1 MSWLKKSKEGLKTP
15 QRKRELPDGLW
26 TKCEECGEILYH
38 KELER
43 NLWTCTKCSYHFRIS
58 ARTYL
63 KILLDEGS
71 FVERFS
77 EVVSTDP
84 LKWRDTKRYSDRLKR
99 AREETGLSEA
109 ILMGEGAIE
118 GRPLVIGVMDFSF
131 LGGSMASAA
140 GERIAR
146 GILLA
151 LEKRHPLVLISS
163 SGGARMFEGILS
175 LMQMAKA
182 NALLARLNDAGDPYI
197 SIMTHPTTGG
207 VTASFASV
215 GDVILAEPRALI
227 GFAGPRVIKQ
237 TINQELPEGFQRSEF
252 LLAKGMIDRIVH
264 RNELRKTLAWL
275 LQFFAAAAQLPQKP
289 RRRAGETL
297 ARFRA
302 VGGPIASTPAPP
314 PAPVTPPAEAP
325 PVEVPATPYQP
336 AQLTGPNGAPSG
348 KPDEK
353 PTEAPAEAPEPK
365 PGGSAA
371 FPADQEIPIRE

>member
-1 MSWLKKSKEGLKTP
+1 MSWLKKSKEGLRTP

-26 TKCEECGEILYH
+26 TKCEDCGEILYQ

-77 EVVSTDP
+77 EIVSTDP
-84 LKWRDTKRYSDRLKR
+84 LKFRDTKRYVDRLRK

-131 LGGSMASAA
+131 LGGSLASAS

-151 LEKRHPLVLISS
+151 LETRHPLVLLSS

-175 LMQMAKA
+175 LMQMAKT
-182 NALLARLNDAGDPYI
+182 NALLARLSDAGVPYI

-264 RNELRKTLAWL
+264 RNELRRTLASL
-275 LQFFAAAAQLPQKP
+275 LQFFAAAALLPQKP

-302 VGGPIASTPAPP
+302 VGGPIASTPP
-314 PAPVTPPAEAP
+314 PAPATETPLQPDSTPGVTAPSVNGAPSPQSTQSPAEAP
-325 PVEVPATPYQP
+325 
-336 AQLTGPNGAPSG
+336 G
-348 KPDEK
+348 
-353 PTEAPAEAPEPK
+353 EAPGTT

-371 FPADQEIPIRE
+371 FPADREIPIRE